1 MSKYFTQFFKSL
13 AITGILML
21 SASQSFADEIQS
33 HSTVRATAKAFLLS
47 QTNSNLGKGME
58 IEITTSR
65 LDPRLK
71 LRQCQLPLE
80 SFLPPGAGLSG
91 NTTVGIRCGD
101 HKPWSLYVSAKITK
115 YADVYVSTRYLPRG
129 TRLKKSDITLKRNNI
144 SNTSIGYITNIN
156 HIVGKILRRP
166 LPHNKIVPPNALD
179 APMLVKRGQK
189 VTIIAQNTGI
199 QVHMKG
205 KALKNGSE
213 GDLIRVQNL
222 SSKRII
228 EGRVMSAGVVGVNL

>member
-1 MSKYFTQFFKSL
+1 MSKNFKQFFKSL
-13 AITGILML
+13 AIAGILIL
-21 SASQSFADEIQS
+21 PVSHSFSDEIQS
-33 HSTVRATAKAFLLS
+33 HSIVRSTAKAFLLS
-47 QTNSNLGKGME
+47 QANSNLNEGME

-80 SFLPPGAGLSG
+80 PFLPPGASLSG
-91 NTTVGIRCGD
+91 NTTIGIRCND
-101 HKPWSLYVSAKITK
+101 NKPWSLYVSAKITK

-129 TRLKKSDITLKRNNI
+129 TKLKKSDITLKRNNI
-144 SNTSIGYITNIN
+144 SNTSIGYITDIN

-189 VTIIAQNTGI
+189 VTIIAQHTGV
-199 QVHMKG
+199 QVHVKG

-228 EGRVMSAGVVGVNL
+228 EGTVMSAGVVGVNL